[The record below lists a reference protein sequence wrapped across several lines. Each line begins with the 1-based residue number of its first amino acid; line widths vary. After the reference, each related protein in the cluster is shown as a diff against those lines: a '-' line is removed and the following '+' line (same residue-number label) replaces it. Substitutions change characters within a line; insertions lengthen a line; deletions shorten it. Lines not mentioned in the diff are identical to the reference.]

1 MKLGGGNVA
10 TSHPVFEVDLARD
23 VRTVEAM
30 AANLTPY
37 IYEDDLF
44 GILPGDLPRL
54 TLGGL
59 LMRVARLDV
68 LSDRLP
74 EPQRRAA
81 ETARHSLGE
90 VRDKWRVHFEKKV
103 VQELRSRM
111 VHLHQFLKEAQE
123 NPHRIAPD
131 CPSAM
136 EKRVI
141 VELLKDEATD
151 LGVWTP
157 ELANTLY
164 VIDSQIRHLGEQREF
179 IWDPAVESAY
189 PKDKFWFLYMGPCGA
204 RR

>member
-1 MKLGGGNVA
+1 MA
-10 TSHPVFEVDLARD
+10 TTHPVFEVDLARD
-23 VRTVEAM
+23 VRSVEAM

-37 IYEDDLF
+37 VYEDDLY

-59 LMRVARLDV
+59 LMRLERLHA

-74 EPQRRAA
+74 DPQRHIA
-81 ETARHSLGE
+81 EAARHKLDE
-90 VRDKWRVHFEKKV
+90 VRDKWRVHYEKKLV
-103 VQELRSRM
+103 HEARSRM
-111 VHLHQFLKEAQE
+111 VHLHQFLKEAEE
-123 NPHRIAPD
+123 NPNRIAPD

-141 VELLKDEATD
+141 VELLKDEATH

-164 VIDSQIRHLGEQREF
+164 VIDSQIRHLGEQRDF
-179 IWDPAVESAY
+179 IWDPSVESAY
-189 PKDKFWFLYMGPCGA
+189 PREKFWFLYMGPCVA
-204 RR
+204 KR

>member
-1 MKLGGGNVA
+1 MA
-10 TSHPVFEVDLARD
+10 TAHPVFEVDLARD

-59 LMRVARLDV
+59 LMRLARLRV
-68 LSDRLP
+68 FADRLP
-74 EPQRRAA
+74 EPQRQVADAA
-81 ETARHSLGE
+81 RRQLEE
-90 VRDKWRVHFEKKV
+90 VREKWRVHYEKKIV
-103 VQELRSRM
+103 HELRSRM
-111 VHLHQFLKEAQE
+111 VHLHQFLKEAEE
-123 NPHRIAPD
+123 NPNRIAPD

-141 VELLKDEATD
+141 VELLKDEAAQ

-157 ELANTLY
+157 ELAGTLRA
-164 VIDSQIRHLGEQREF
+164 VDSQIRRLGEQRDF
-179 IWDPAVESAY
+179 IWDPAVQDAY
-189 PKDKFWFLYMGPCGA
+189 PKDKFWFLYMAPCA
-204 RR
+204 PKR